1 MVRSETRWIL
11 VPLVAAL
18 VAASALIFGAGF
30 ASEGHVET
38 EGEAEHSARA
48 SGHEEGGD
56 RADEADGGNR
66 PLKIGSAALLA
77 GAGSALIPLALLLPP
92 GRRKNGASRLGDSI
106 GEPVVREQPS
116 AVRSVEEILRPA
128 LALFSVSAAIIHFVV
143 IPEHWREWWGYGLFF
158 VAVAVAQLL
167 FVLLILYWPLR
178 ELYLVAAAG
187 NAVVIAMWV
196 LTRTY
201 GSPLGPEAGEREAL
215 ALADVVATV
224 LEALLVAGSLAAA
237 RALTGWPGASSRPAY
252 TWSSMLAVVVTA
264 VTATSILSLVEL

>member
-1 MVRSETRWIL
+1 MRTETRWIL
-11 VPLVAAL
+11 VPLLAAV

-30 ASEGHVET
+30 ASEGHVEK
-38 EGEAEHSARA
+38 EGEAERSANA
-48 SGHEEGGD
+48 SAHEEGD
-56 RADEADGGNR
+56 DQADEADGGNR
-66 PLKIGSAALLA
+66 PLKVGSAVLLA
-77 GAGSALIPLALLLPP
+77 GAGSALIPLGSLLPRR
-92 GRRKNGASRLGDSI
+92 RRKNGASRRAHSI
-106 GEPVVREQPS
+106 GEPLVGEQGG

-128 LALFSVSAAIIHFVV
+128 LALFSASAAIIHFVV

-167 FVLLILYWPLR
+167 FVVLILYWPLR
-178 ELYLVAAAG
+178 ELYLLAAAG

-224 LEALLVAGSLAAA
+224 LEGLLVAGSLAAA
-237 RALTGWPGASSRPAY
+237 RALTRWRGAASRPAY
-252 TWSSMLAVVVTA
+252 TWSFMLAVVGTA